1 MSDTIYSPRT
11 LKVRIDR
18 SLSYGDRVKLETMS
32 NEHRLLYNHLLEQ
45 TQGEIGSDFKKL
57 NKEYARFRHEN
68 KLTIPSKAAQ
78 NTCYSLINNM
88 KSFFALKKKDATA
101 KFPHKFKSW
110 KFFTSFTYDWN
121 GGGGGF
127 YFTPTELVIRKP
139 EIRIRLPEHVTLNL
153 EDIRTVTFSG
163 NEKGHIFISF
173 MHYVGTPNRH
183 LSRDNWLSL
192 DPGVTSILTGVTSTG
207 VFFKVKNEDGRIDE
221 KQVDALRGRR
231 DRKKRGSK
239 RRLKAAAAFRRK
251 SAKVMNR
258 RRDYHHKLTK
268 SVIDFCIEN
277 DIGTII
283 HGDIQTKKLKDA
295 KGANRGLNRA
305 TQNRGTLSRVKQFLA
320 YKAEKE
326 GIAHVLQDEAY
337 TSKTNCYTKELFPNM
352 SLGVREV
359 ELVPGLLIDRDVNG
373 AINIANKNLG
383 NWSPQWAWLTGLRD
397 TPLLV
402 CE

>member
-18 SLSYGDRVKLETMS
+18 SLSYSDRVKLETMS

-57 NKEYARFRHEN
+57 NSAYVNFRHEN

-78 NTCYSLINNM
+78 NTCISLINNM
-88 KSFFALKKKDATA
+88 KSFFALKKKDTSAR
-101 KFPHKFKSW
+101 FPHRFKSW

-139 EIRIRLPEHVTLNL
+139 EIRIKLPSYVTLNL
-153 EDIRTVTFSG
+153 EDI
-163 NEKGHIFISF
+163 
-173 MHYVGTPNRH
+173 
-183 LSRDNWLSL
+183 
-192 DPGVTSILTGVTSTG
+192 
-207 VFFKVKNEDGRIDE
+207 
-221 KQVDALRGRR
+221 A
-231 DRKKRGSK
+231 
-239 RRLKAAAAFRRK
+239 
-251 SAKVMNR
+251 
-258 RRDYHHKLTK
+258 
-268 SVIDFCIEN
+268 
-277 DIGTII
+277 
-283 HGDIQTKKLKDA
+283 
-295 KGANRGLNRA
+295 
-305 TQNRGTLSRVKQFLA
+305 
-320 YKAEKE
+320 
-326 GIAHVLQDEAY
+326 
-337 TSKTNCYTKELFPNM
+337 
-352 SLGVREV
+352 
-359 ELVPGLLIDRDVNG
+359 PGLLIDRDVNG